1 MIGKALISHQFC
13 PLSVL
18 CTFTNQQMSSED
30 HPHLMDLSKLRYLV
44 VDEADR
50 MIKQGSFPQLAQI
63 FARINEANPPP
74 SEDGG
79 DDVGDDDDDPDRLQS
94 LPGIR
99 GEAKVTMLDDR
110 LMAMIRRQEEG
121 GAGGDDGFGRH
132 GVPSDDSDADEED
145 GGDQD
150 SEDESEEE
158 KEEDEDEER
167 VHRQTFIFSA
177 TLTLP
182 TSSHH
187 LIKAAESSNKH
198 AKKKRKRK
206 GQSVDGLIAEIL
218 EKAGGCGQTKVVDLS
233 TSARD
238 TAIGGDTKKNKK
250 DASAD
255 KKKKDSAPSKSPQG
269 LKLPP
274 GLSLYQAKCT
284 QKHKDMYLY
293 AYLTTTQMGSSG
305 PCLVFC
311 NSIAA
316 VRRIGETLKI
326 LGLPVRMLHAQ
337 MAQKSRMAALESLQ
351 KPKSRSIVVAT
362 DVAARGLD
370 VSSITSVVH
379 YDVPR
384 AIDTFVHRAGRTA
397 RGVGK
402 TAFGSSISLV
412 SAAEEKSQRAICQA
426 IDSDTKEFK
435 PIPLD
440 GQLLS
445 AAQERTNLAARI
457 VECESIESKASK
469 QNQWFVQAAED
480 AGLDLDEDLLDGG
493 LMDGDHRGRQ
503 RLAEARKDRQRLKQL
518 LSVPMRR
525 QAFGKFLSGPGLKA
539 AIAAESSVA
548 PYVVNEGG
556 SGGPKRKKRRKGR

>member
-1 MIGKALISHQFC
+1 MIQLFGKALISHQFR
-13 PLSVL
+13 PLSFL
-18 CTFTNQQMSSED
+18 CPFTNQQMSSD
-30 HPHLMDLSKLRYLV
+30 NHPHLMELTKLRYLV

-63 FARINEANPPP
+63 FSRINEANPPP

-79 DDVGDDDDDPDRLQS
+79 DDVGDYDDDSDRLQS

-121 GAGGDDGFGRH
+121 GAGGDDGFKRH
-132 GVPSDDSDADEED
+132 DVPSDDSDSGEED

-150 SEDESEEE
+150 SEDES
-158 KEEDEDEER
+158 EEDEDEER

-182 TSSHH
+182 TSSHR
-187 LIKAAESSNKH
+187 LIKAAESSHKNT
-198 AKKKRKRK
+198 KKKRKRK

-238 TAIGGDTKKNKK
+238 TAGGGDTKKSKK

-274 GLSLYQAKCT
+274 GLSLLQAKCT

-337 MAQKSRMAALESLQ
+337 MAQKSRMAALESLK

-397 RGVGK
+397 RGVGE

-435 PIPLD
+435 RIPLD

-469 QNQWFVQAAED
+469 QNQWFVKAAED

-493 LMDGDHRGRQ
+493 LMDGDHRDRQ
-503 RLAEARKDRQRLKQL
+503 RLTEARKDRQRLKQL
-518 LSVPMRR
+518 LTVPMRK

-539 AIAAESSVA
+539 AIAAEKKVA
-548 PYVVNEGG
+548 PYVVNE
-556 SGGPKRKKRRKGR
+556 SGGPKRRKRR

>member
-1 MIGKALISHQFC
+1 MK
-13 PLSVL
+13 
-18 CTFTNQQMSSED
+18 QMSSEE
-30 HPHLMDLSKLRYLV
+30 HPHLMDLTKLRYLV

-50 MIKQGSFPQLAQI
+50 MIKQGSFPELSKI
-63 FARINEANPPP
+63 FSLINEANPPP

-79 DDVGDDDDDPDRLQS
+79 DGFDDDDDDPDRLKS

-121 GAGGDDGFGRH
+121 GVGGDDGFESNDIR
-132 GVPSDDSDADEED
+132 ADESSNSDEESE
-145 GGDQD
+145 GDQG

-158 KEEDEDEER
+158 EEER

-187 LIKAAESSNKH
+187 LIKAGESLNNNS
-198 AKKKRKRK
+198 KKKRKRK

-233 TSARD
+233 TSGTEKAD
-238 TAIGGDTKKNKK
+238 GGDAKKSKK
-250 DASAD
+250 DSGD
-255 KKKKDSAPSKSPQG
+255 KKKNGSPSSKSLQ
-269 LKLPP
+269 LPP
-274 GLSLYQAKCT
+274 GLSLYQVSCT
-284 QKHKDMYLY
+284 QKHKDTYLY

-316 VRRIGETLKI
+316 VRRICDTLKT
-326 LGLPVRMLHAQ
+326 LGLPARMLHAQ
-337 MAQKSRMAALESLQ
+337 MAQKARMSALESLQ
-351 KPKSRSIVVAT
+351 KPKSRAIVVAT

-397 RGVGK
+397 RGVGE
-402 TAFGSSISLV
+402 TAFGSSVSLV
-412 SAAEEKSQRAICQA
+412 SAAEEKAQRAICNA
-426 IDSDTKEFK
+426 VDSETKEFK
-435 PIPLD
+435 PLPLD

-445 AAQERTNLAARI
+445 ATHERTNLAARI

-469 QNQWFVQAAED
+469 QNEWFAKAAED

-493 LMDGDHRGRQ
+493 LTDGDHRDRQ
-503 RLAEARKDRQRLKQL
+503 RLAEARKGRQRLKQL
-518 LSVPMRR
+518 LAVPMRK
-525 QAFGKFLSGPGLKA
+525 QQFGKFLSGPGLKA
-539 AIAAESSVA
+539 AIQAETNVS
-548 PYVVNEGG
+548 PFVVNES
-556 SGGPKRKKRRKGR
+556 SGGPKRKKRRKGGR

>member
-1 MIGKALISHQFC
+1 
-13 PLSVL
+13 
-18 CTFTNQQMSSED
+18 MSSEE
-30 HPHLMDLSKLRYLV
+30 HPHLMDLTKLRYLV

-50 MIKQGSFPQLAQI
+50 MIKQGSFPQLAKI
-63 FARINEANPPP
+63 FSLINEANPPP

-79 DDVGDDDDDPDRLQS
+79 DDFDDDDDDPDRLQS

-121 GAGGDDGFGRH
+121 GVGGDDGFEPNDVPAH
-132 GVPSDDSDADEED
+132 GDSDSNEESED
-145 GGDQD
+145 DQD
-150 SEDESEEE
+150 SEDESDD
-158 KEEDEDEER
+158 EDEEER

-187 LIKAAESSNKH
+187 LIKAAESSNNNKM
-198 AKKKRKRK
+198 KKRKRK

-233 TSARD
+233 TSAKEAAD
-238 TAIGGDTKKNKK
+238 GGDTKKG
-250 DASAD
+250 
-255 KKKKDSAPSKSPQG
+255 KKDSGDKNKKGSDSSKSPQG

-274 GLSLYQAKCT
+274 GLSLYQVKCT

-316 VRRIGETLKI
+316 VRRIGDTLKT
-326 LGLPVRMLHAQ
+326 LGLPARMLHAQ
-337 MAQKSRMAALESLQ
+337 MAQKARMSALESLQ
-351 KPKSRSIVVAT
+351 KPKSRAIVVAT

-397 RGVGK
+397 RGVGE
-402 TAFGSSISLV
+402 TAFGSSISLI
-412 SAAEEKSQRAICQA
+412 SAAEEKAQRAICLA
-426 IDSDTKEFK
+426 VDSETKEFK
-435 PIPLD
+435 PLPFD

-445 AAQERTNLAARI
+445 AAQERTNLASRI
-457 VECESIESKASK
+457 VECENIESKASK
-469 QNQWFVQAAED
+469 QNEWFAKAAEE

-493 LMDGDHRGRQ
+493 LMDGDHRDRQ
-503 RLAEARKDRQRLKQL
+503 RLAEARKGRQRLKQL
-518 LSVPMRR
+518 LAVPMRK
-525 QAFGKFLSGPGLKA
+525 QQFGKFLSGPGLKA
-539 AIAAESSVA
+539 AIQAESSVT
-548 PYVVNEGG
+548 PYVVREGG
-556 SGGPKRKKRRKGR
+556 GGGPKRKKRRKGGR